1 MKKVFISQGMNG
13 KTEKAIKSERAYLKN
28 VAESALIDKVKVID
42 SYIEE
47 NAPKNTKQAL
57 WYLGESLK
65 LMADADVV
73 IFAKD
78 WQEYRGCKIE
88 HEAALAYGITVI
100 ESYSKEK
107 GDVENA

>member
-13 KTEKAIKSERAYLKN
+13 KTERAIKSERAYPKN
-28 VAESALIDKVKVID
+28 VAESALNDKVEILD
-42 SYIEE
+42 SFFE
-47 NAPKNTKQAL
+47 NAPKNAKPL

-65 LMADADVV
+65 LMADANVA

-78 WQEYRGCKIE
+78 WKEYRGCKIE

>member
-28 VAESALIDKVKVID
+28 VAESALSDKVKVID

-47 NAPKNTKQAL
+47 NAPKNAKPL

-65 LMADADVV
+65 LMAYADVA